1 MNLLVKEQLSKLLAT
16 ENINV
21 EHADISTAQFNLET
35 RTLTLPNWSESV
47 SNDVYDLLTSHEVGH
62 ALYTP
67 VKETKA
73 ILTDDKYPNIHFFVN
88 VVEDSRIERM
98 IKNTYPG
105 LKKNYHNGYKELYDQ
120 DFFKL
125 KDTEIEDLPL
135 IDRLN
140 LNEKIGNFTLINFS
154 DKEQHFAERIKKTK
168 TFKEVVELSKEL
180 YVYSKEEQ
188 YLKSMEDEVS
198 YLEASLEDEDII
210 QIDDS
215 DNIEIDNRYNFKPEK
230 DNSKII
236 KEIQKLKEKIEK
248 FEDEKETQ
256 GSHAGD
262 NKFSNF
268 QPKAKTQENLE
279 KSVENIVVNSDRKLY
294 LQFPELNHKDF
305 VYDYKKVYNLIRDKK
320 GIFTN
325 KLYLTKIKKEVK
337 KTVEYMIKV
346 FETKKAAS
354 FYVRNKVAKTG
365 TIDTSKLFS
374 YKYNEDIFKKVNV
387 VPEGKNHGMIILFDW
402 SGSMVSHTKLY
413 NCFKQLVS
421 TVLFCRKMNIPYRVF
436 LFGCEVHDS
445 NSHSKVNSFGY
456 PYYGKRVTNNKNI
469 KYKNYDIVSDDSN
482 FRIVEILNSEMNKK
496 EYDTV
501 MEYFANVTSSGGA
514 GTDFGFGGTPLTEA
528 CHTIDYVIK
537 EFKEQHN
544 VEICNLLVITD
555 GINNQL
561 YHFRYND
568 HNQHADRDLILVR
581 DNETKKLY
589 RTESYDVGM
598 LQTKLNAI
606 KDKHKC
612 NVIGFFLGETYDIN
626 QIMYRYGKRSDSDLI
641 RKQLKNKN
649 CTTIFDCGY
658 QEYHIVNVSSMN
670 QPVEIADAK
679 TTRGLTTSF
688 NKFLKKKNL
697 NKIVLSKFVETISK
711 QVV

>member
-73 ILTDDKYPNIHFFVN
+73 ILTDDKYPNIHFFIN

-140 LNEKIGNFTLINFS
+140 LNEKIGNFTLIKFS
-154 DKEQHFAERIKKTK
+154 DEEHHFAERIKKTK

-180 YVYSKEEQ
+180 YTYSKEEQ
-188 YLKSMEDEVS
+188 YIKSMEDEVS
-198 YLEASLEDEDII
+198 YLESSLEDGDEDEDEF
-210 QIDDS
+210 QINDK
-215 DNIEIDNRYNFKPEK
+215 EYFKPKK
-230 DNSKII
+230 DNSKTI
-236 KEIQKLKEKIEK
+236 KKIEKLKEKIEK
-248 FEDEKETQ
+248 FGDKKETQ
-256 GSHAGD
+256 GLGAGD
-262 NKFSNF
+262 NNFSDF
-268 QPKAKTQENLE
+268 EPRAKTQENLE
-279 KSVENIVVNSDRKLY
+279 KSVENIIVSSDRKLY
-294 LQFPELNHKDF
+294 LQFPELNYKNF
-305 VYDYKKVYNLIRDKK
+305 VYDYKKVYKLITEQKNNKLNKLDLIR
-320 GIFTN
+320 
-325 KLYLTKIKKEVK
+325 IKKEVK
-337 KTVEYMIKV
+337 KSVEYMIKV

-374 YKYNEDIFKKVNV
+374 YKYNEDIFKKINI
-387 VPEGKNHGMIILFDW
+387 VPEGKNHGMVILFDW
-402 SGSMVSHTKLY
+402 SGSMVSHSKLY

-436 LFGCEVHDS
+436 LFGCEIRYDYDNYNYVPYGYKS
-445 NSHSKVNSFGY
+445 SSF
-456 PYYGKRVTNNKNI
+456 NKNI
-469 KYKNYDIVSDDSN
+469 NYKNYDIVSDDN
-482 FRIVEILNSEMNKK
+482 AFKIVEILNSEMNKK

-501 MEYFANVTSSGGA
+501 MEYFATITSLSIGSY
-514 GTDFGFGGTPLTEA
+514 FSFGGTPLTEA

-555 GINNQL
+555 GVNNLINN
-561 YHFRYND
+561 YRYNN
-568 HNQHADRDLILVR
+568 HNDYVNGHLVLVR
-581 DNETKKLY
+581 DNQTKKLY
-589 RTESYDVGM
+589 KAESFDVGM

-626 QIMYRYGKRSDSDLI
+626 QIIYRYGKRSDSDDVK
-641 RKQLKNKN
+641 KQLKSKN

-658 QEYHIVNVSSMN
+658 QEYHIVNVSSIGG
-670 QPVEIADAK
+670 QAQIADAK
-679 TTRGLTTSF
+679 TTKGLATSF